1 VSVATVDRSELFKKL
16 SQILRRQSKYVRIFR
31 DEPGALYVES
41 KTTTFRGKPFWVGA
55 IEIKKNYVSF
65 HFIPIVNPKLRAT
78 MSPALQKRMQGKAC
92 FNFTVYDAELA
103 GELQRVVETGLKA
116 LEPGELKLTGYS
128 C

>member
-1 VSVATVDRSELFKKL
+1 VPSADRSELFKKL
-16 SQILRRQSKYVRIFR
+16 SQIFRRQTKYVRVIR

-41 KTTTFRGKPFWVGA
+41 KTTTLRSKPFWVGA

-92 FNFTVYDAELA
+92 FNFMVYDAELA
-103 GELQRVVETGLKA
+103 TELQRVVEAGLKA
-116 LEPGELKLTGYS
+116 LEPGELKSTGYS